1 MGDYSSI
8 EAPIKRELDTIKIP
22 GKNANDDKEVQA
34 NVEVNVMNQA
44 IERNG
49 NSLLK

>member
-1 MGDYSSI
+1 MEYYSSI
-8 EAPIKRELDTIKIP
+8 EASIKREFDTFKIP
-22 GKNANDDKEVQA
+22 GKNANDDKIVQA

-44 IERNG
+44 IESNG

>member
-22 GKNANDDKEVQA
+22 GKNTNDDK
-34 NVEVNVMNQA
+34 
-44 IERNG
+44 
-49 NSLLK
+49 